1 LALARPVLEKE
12 RTRGDAMTR
21 RLDAVALV
29 LAAALAGPACS
40 RSGGLAPPHPAGAT
54 SFRSPPPGS
63 PASAAVDVGTAAGT
77 PGSTETASPLT
88 PGASAP
94 SRAVEEADI
103 YARSGSTLLVL
114 NAYRG
119 LQLADLADLSHP
131 RLLSRVPVVGTP
143 VDLYLRGST
152 AFVVVTDYFSYVL
165 AADGSGARPQRGSRV
180 LAVDVA
186 DPAAPRVLASLAVDG
201 QVLQT
206 RIVGDVLYV
215 VSRHY
220 WWYDWIGPV
229 SIGAGAA
236 AIAGPICLACPPT
249 PGKDVV
255 FVQSFDVSSPS
266 APRPVDRLELPASG
280 WDTHANVTPERI
292 TLSLS
297 GWDVDSV
304 GSYGPATHFQA
315 VDIADPGGALAG
327 GAAFATP
334 GLVRDRW
341 GMDFDGAAGIFRAVV
356 ASGWSGGAALQ
367 TWSSPAPGAAEPL
380 ARLSLDVPE
389 SLTAARFDGARVYV
403 VTARAVDPL
412 WAIDASDPAHPV
424 LEGQLAMPG
433 QLDFIEPRGDRL
445 VALGHTAEAGQ
456 PFQLA
461 VSLLDVADPASPK
474 LLSRATF
481 GPGWGSVSVS
491 PDDMRKAFLVF
502 DPPPAGAGLVLVPL
516 QGWDPATWSWAG
528 GTQLLD
534 LSRDAVAAR
543 GFLAHPG
550 SVTRAFPVDAA
561 GTRLVALSDQSLQT
575 IDAAD
580 RGAPVE
586 LARLDLAR
594 SVTAL
599 SLVRGHAVEL
609 AGDWTRGDAELVV
622 TDALDPDAAEPLAR
636 VPVAAPSARMFQ
648 DGTVTW
654 LLAHDWSTGAGW
666 LQAVDFSDPVHPV
679 LRGRLDLSAAD
690 SAALWPRW
698 WGFGDEAVLVGHALA
713 VHRQAYYC
721 LGPLPCPLQPADQ
734 VRVYD
739 LSDPDAPKLAS
750 TVDLPGSSWSWGLVA
765 EGSFLWLTHY
775 EWDPAGAD
783 GAYFLDRI
791 DLADPAA
798 PALLAGVNVPGVFFA
813 ASDDGSRIYTLETWW
828 KDGTATTWMHGLL
841 LGADGKAHLRGSAAL
856 TGYPAGAAA
865 GPAFAWAAT
874 ADWSAG
880 TGATTRLAAV
890 DLSSMAIASDQAVE
904 GDWAWLARAA
914 GGKLF
919 LQAGW
924 QDQGILI
931 YGLADPGRPA
941 FEQFVRTQ
949 GWVWDIV
956 VGGEYAYLPSGPYGV
971 PMVKL
976 LPPFFCGGI
985 AGIPCPGGLT
995 CVDDPSDT
1003 CDPAHGGADCGG
1015 LCVP

>member
-1 LALARPVLEKE
+1 
-12 RTRGDAMTR
+12 MTR
-21 RLDAVALV
+21 RLDAVALG
-29 LAAALAGPACS
+29 LAAALAGTACG
-40 RSGGLAPPHPAGAT
+40 RGGGTGAPHPQGAT
-54 SFRSPPPGS
+54 AFRSPPPGS
-63 PASAAVDVGTAAGT
+63 PGSAAVDVGTTAGT

-88 PGASAP
+88 PGTSTP
-94 SRAVEEADI
+94 TRAVEEADI

-114 NAYRG
+114 NAFRG
-119 LQLADLADLSHP
+119 LQILDLADLSHP
-131 RLLSRVPVVGTP
+131 RLLSRVPVLGKP
-143 VDLYLRGST
+143 VDLYLRGAT
-152 AFVVVTDYFSYVL
+152 AFVVVTDQFLYVL
-165 AADGSGARPQRGSRV
+165 AEDGSATRPRRGSRV
-180 LAVDVA
+180 VAVDVA
-186 DPAAPRVLASLAVDG
+186 DPTAPRVLASLAVDG
-201 QVLQT
+201 EVQQT

-220 WWYDWIGPV
+220 WWYDWMGPV
-229 SIGAGAA
+229 SIGAGTAA
-236 AIAGPICLACPPT
+236 TASPICLACPPP

-255 FVQSFDVSSPS
+255 FVQSFDVSSPA

-280 WDTHANVTPERI
+280 WATDADVTPERI

-297 GWDVDSV
+297 GWEVDSV
-304 GSYGPATHFQA
+304 GDYGPATRFQV
-315 VDIADPGGALAG
+315 VDISDPGGALAA
-327 GAAFATP
+327 GAAFSTP

-341 GMDFDGAAGIFRAVV
+341 GMSFDGPAGIFRAVL
-356 ASGWSGGAALQ
+356 ASGWNGGAALQ

-380 ARLSLDVPE
+380 ARLSIDVPE
-389 SLTAARFDGARVYV
+389 SLTAARFDGGRVYV

-412 WAIDASDPAHPV
+412 WAIDAGDPAHPV

-445 VALGHTAEAGQ
+445 VALGHTGEAGQ

-461 VSLLDVADPASPK
+461 VSLLDVADLASPK
-474 LLSRATF
+474 LLSRAVF

-491 PDDMRKAFLVF
+491 PDDLRKAFLVF
-502 DPPPAGAGLVLVPL
+502 DPPPAGIGLVLVPL
-516 QGWDPATWSWAG
+516 QGWDPGTWSWVG

-550 SVTRAFPVDAA
+550 AVTRAFPADAA
-561 GTRLVALSDQSLQT
+561 GQRLVALSDEALQT
-575 IDAAD
+575 VDASD
-580 RGAPVE
+580 RDAPAE
-586 LARLDLAR
+586 LGRLDLAR
-594 SVTAL
+594 SVTTL
-599 SLVRGHAVEL
+599 SVVRGHAIEL
-609 AGDWTRGDAELVV
+609 AGDWYRGDAELVV
-622 TDALDPDAAEPLAR
+622 TDALDPDAAEPIAR
-636 VPVAAPSARMFQ
+636 VPVAAPAARMFQ
-648 DGTVTW
+648 DGVVTW
-654 LLAHDWSTGAGW
+654 LLAHDWASGTGW

-679 LRGRLDLSAAD
+679 SRGRLDLPD
-690 SAALWPRW
+690 GDVPWLWPRW

-713 VHRQAYYC
+713 IHRQHWAGC
-721 LGPLPCPLQPADQ
+721 FGPLPCPLAPLDQ
-734 VRVYD
+734 VGIYD

-750 TVDLPGSSWSWGLVA
+750 TVDLPGSAWSWGLVA
-765 EGSFLWLTHY
+765 EGTFLWLTHY
-775 EWDPAGAD
+775 EWDPASGD
-783 GAYFLDRI
+783 GAYLLDRI

-798 PALLAGVNVPGVFFA
+798 PVLLPGVNVPGVLFA
-813 ASDDGSRIYTLETWW
+813 ASADGSRIYTLETWW
-828 KDGTATTWMHGLL
+828 KDGAATTWMHGLL
-841 LGADGKAHLRGSAAL
+841 LGADGKAHLLGSAPL

-865 GPAFAWAAT
+865 GAAFAWAVT
-874 ADWSAG
+874 SDWSAG

-890 DLSSMAIASDQAVE
+890 DLSTMAVASDQAVE

-931 YGLADPGRPA
+931 YGLADPGKPS

-949 GWVWDIV
+949 VWVWEIV
-956 VGGEYAYLPSGPYGV
+956 VAGGYAYLPSGPYGV

-976 LPPFFCGGI
+976 EPPSFCGGI
-985 AGIPCPGGLT
+985 AGFPCPAGLT

-1015 LCVP
+1015 VCMP